1 MGQKDFYFTLV
12 SIDLLYKLKKSAQ
25 KSWAIPSLYFAS
37 KEHFFLKE
45 GCICLH
51 VVRMWRTKTDLQ
63 QMKRV
68 LKQCP

>member
-37 KEHFFLKE
+37 KEHFF
-45 GCICLH
+45 
-51 VVRMWRTKTDLQ
+51 W
-63 QMKRV
+63 KRDAYV
-68 LKQCP
+68 YMLYACEEQKQTYSRWKGF